1 MKNEEEKSIKKI
13 RRNENKK
20 INYVFD
26 EDKYL
31 TEIWDTID
39 KTYSSHY
46 AQNKVQST
54 EFIADAGHGEG
65 FCIGNIIKYAQRYGK
80 KGGFNRNDLTKV
92 AHYVIIMLYL
102 HDNFYKR
109 ETQGE
114 HDEVK

>member
-1 MKNEEEKSIKKI
+1 MKNAAEKSIKKI

-39 KTYSSHY
+39 NTYSSHY

-92 AHYVIIMLYL
+92 AHYDIIMLYL